1 VGLSCT
7 EEAGRDLRS
16 KRVAEGTSGRLKLLV
31 CLLLTTFLFPGCL
44 IDKEASFGGCVA
56 RASPGEGETTP
67 DWITALSGSL
77 KHVSGFVAGRVLALA
92 VDFVLTMF
100 IGLRHLG
107 TTRGITASL
116 DSTLDR
122 REGVARI

>member
-7 EEAGRDLRS
+7 EEAGRDLGS
-16 KRVAEGTSGRLKLLV
+16 ERVAEGTGGRLKLLV
-31 CLLLTTFLFPGCL
+31 CSLLTTFLFPGCL
-44 IDKEASFGGCVA
+44 IDKEASFRGCVA

-77 KHVSGFVAGRVLALA
+77 KLVSGFVAGRVLVLA
-92 VDFVLTMF
+92 VDFVLTTF
-100 IGLRHLG
+100 IGLHCLG

-122 REGVARI
+122 